1 MYITFYFLDGV
12 VWNMEVYNLWWIPTS
27 LLSLVTSGIIYKR
40 SVRKLRSPRFNCVF
54 SAKSF
59 TVLVLHYVY
68 DSCEVIF
75 VYDMRKNLNPFFGI
89 WIPSCSATCVEKT
102 ILFSLN
108 HLSIVV
114 KNKLTMSVYFCTVSS
129 VPSMYMPVHCQ
140 HHTVLT
146 SVVL

>member
-1 MYITFYFLDGV
+1 MAHLFICLELLSKSRSY
-12 VWNMEVYNLWWIPTS
+12 WLWWEQIS
-27 LLSLVTSGIIYKR
+27 DEEHHTSGVIYKR

-114 KNKLTMSVYFCTVSS
+114 KNKLTMSVYFCTISS
-129 VPSMYMPVHCQ
+129 VPSIYMPVHCQ